1 MSIFRLFIVLA
12 FASAALGRAAESGVI
27 VSLANVGD
35 RVRAQNPDL
44 AAARL
49 SIREALGRMKQSGRP
64 ANPEI
69 QAGFAHDSRVR
80 ERTFEIG
87 FTQRFPLTARLRL
100 EKAVTHGDYL
110 ASEAEVREVERQ
122 LVGAALAEVV
132 KILSLRARR
141 ELLVEQERLASEL
154 AGLLAGL
161 AERGEGSRLDAGQA
175 ELEAAGLALELHQ
188 LDAAEA
194 GLLGAVKPLL
204 GMLPDESLIV
214 SGRLPPPRRSEAGP
228 DPSARPDFQSAVLR
242 AENASRRVELE
253 RARKFEDV
261 EAGLFAA
268 SERIEDVPEGYD
280 EDFFVGLRFRIP
292 LPLWNKNEGAIEEA
306 EARQRREELEAV
318 ALERSIRLE
327 AAAARAEMERWA
339 ALLEELEQRLVPL
352 SVKQTTAAEDALRRG
367 EGDLQT
373 VFRSRDKRLQLSA
386 ARIDAL
392 RQFHLARIR
401 HAVALG
407 QP

>member
-1 MSIFRLFIVLA
+1 MSIFRLLALLA
-12 FASAALGRAAESGVI
+12 FASAALARAAEPGVV

-49 SIREALGRMKQSGRP
+49 RIREALGRMKQSGRP
-64 ANPEI
+64 ANPEV
-69 QAGFAHDSRVR
+69 QAAFLHDSRVR
-80 ERTFEIG
+80 ERTFELG
-87 FTQRFPLTARLRL
+87 FSQRFPVTARLRL
-100 EKAVTHGDYL
+100 EKAVTQGDYL

-141 ELLVEQERLASEL
+141 ELLVEQEKLASEL

-161 AERGEGSRLDAGQA
+161 ADHGEGSRLDAGQA
-175 ELEAAGLALELHQ
+175 ELEAAGLALELRQ
-188 LDAAEA
+188 LDAAETA
-194 GLLGAVKPLL
+194 LVGTVKPLL
-204 GMLPDESLIV
+204 GMLPDELLIV
-214 SGRLPPPRRSEAGP
+214 SGSLPRPRLPEAGP
-228 DPSARPDFQSAVLR
+228 DPSARPDFQSAMLR
-242 AENASRRVELE
+242 AANAGRRVELE

-292 LPLWNKNEGAIEEA
+292 LPLWNKNEGAVEEA

-318 ALERSIRLE
+318 ALGRSIRLE

-339 ALLEELEQRLVPL
+339 ALLDELEERLVPL
-352 SVKQTTAAEDALRRG
+352 SVKQAAAAEDALRRG
-367 EGDLQT
+367 EGDLQS
-373 VFRSRDKRLQLSA
+373 VFRSRDKRLELSA
-386 ARIDAL
+386 ARIDAM

>member
-1 MSIFRLFIVLA
+1 MSLFRLFVLLA
-12 FASAALGRAAESGVI
+12 FAAAATARAAEPGVV

-49 SIREALGRMKQSGRP
+49 RIREALGRMKQSGRP

-80 ERTFEIG
+80 ERSLEIG
-87 FTQRFPLTARLRL
+87 FNQRFPVTARLRL
-100 EKAVTHGDYL
+100 EKAVTRGDYL

-141 ELLVEQERLASEL
+141 ELLVEQTKLATGL
-154 AGLLAGL
+154 AELLAGL
-161 AERGEGSRLDAGQA
+161 ADQGEVSRLAAGQA
-175 ELEAAGLALELHQ
+175 ELESASLALELHQ

-194 GLLGAVKPLL
+194 ALVGGVKPLL
-204 GMLPDESLIV
+204 GMRPDQPLIV
-214 SGRLPPPRRSEAGP
+214 SGGLPRPRLPEAGP
-228 DPSARPDFQSAVLR
+228 EPSARPDFQSAVLR
-242 AENASRRVELE
+242 AENAGRRVDLE
-253 RARKFEDV
+253 RARKFEDL

-280 EDFFVGLRFRIP
+280 QDFFVGLRLRIP
-292 LPLWNKNEGAIEEA
+292 LPLWNRNEGAVEEA
-306 EARQRREELEAV
+306 EARQRREQLEAV
-318 ALERSIRLE
+318 ALGRSIRLE
-327 AAAARAEMERWA
+327 AATARAEMERWA
-339 ALLEELEQRLVPL
+339 ALLDELERRLVPL
-352 SVKQTTAAEDALRRG
+352 SVKQADAAEEALRRG
-367 EGDLQT
+367 EGDLPT
-373 VFRSRDKRLQLSA
+373 LFRSREKRLQLAA